1 MGPEHP
7 TDDSMVGVSYIEFD
21 QLEEPSPQQYDVA
34 SLEALAESED
44 WKLHYECLNILRAIN
59 KHNREYL
66 LDSTSGES
74 ILSGIAAPFVRDQID
89 NLRSNLSKCALML
102 VKELFEVGS

>member
-7 TDDSMVGVSYIEFD
+7 TDDSMVGVSYIEFE

-34 SLEALAESED
+34 SLVALAESED

-59 KHNREYL
+59 RHNREYL
-66 LDSTSGES
+66 LGSPASAAGES
-74 ILSGIAAPFVRDQID
+74 ILSRIAAPFVRDQID

-102 VKELFEVGS
+102 VKELF